1 MSVAM
6 LPAMPKEY
14 YRKENEKMNQA
25 KKITTPLDNKSVMQ
39 LKAGDS
45 VLITGDIYTGRDAA
59 HKRLIELIKSNQE
72 LPIEL
77 QGQIIYYVGPAPA
90 KPGYPCGSAG
100 PTTSY
105 RMDPYTPT
113 LLNLGLKGMI
123 GKGLRSKEV
132 IESMKKNKAVYFGAV
147 GGAAALIARSIK
159 KSEVVA
165 YEDLGA
171 EAIHRYYV
179 EDFPAIVVID
189 SAGNNL
195 YETEPPKYKK

>member
-1 MSVAM
+1 MI
-6 LPAMPKEY
+6 
-14 YRKENEKMNQA
+14 
-25 KKITTPLDNKSVMQ
+25 KITTPLNNEKISQ

-59 HKRLIELIKSNQE
+59 HKRLVELIEKGQE
-72 LPIEL
+72 LPIDIK
-77 QGQIIYYVGPAPA
+77 GQIIYYVGPAPA

-105 RMDPYTPT
+105 RMDPYAPV
-113 LLNLGLKGMI
+113 LLDLGLKGMI
-123 GKGLRSKEV
+123 GKGLRSLEV

-159 KSEVVA
+159 KSEVIA

-179 EDFPAIVVID
+179 EDFPVIVVID
-189 SAGNNL
+189 STGNNL